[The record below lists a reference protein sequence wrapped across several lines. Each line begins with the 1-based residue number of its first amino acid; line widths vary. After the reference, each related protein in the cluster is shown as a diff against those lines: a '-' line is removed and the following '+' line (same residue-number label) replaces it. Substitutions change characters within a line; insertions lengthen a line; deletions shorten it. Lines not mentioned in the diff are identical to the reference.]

1 MESKEEVIDRLI
13 KGKEYLKC
21 NMLYNR
27 SITEIKRIL
36 NMPQWNNPKFASLL
50 TSSIWNNNAG
60 EVEKIL
66 NMEQWKDPKFASL
79 LTSNIWQANAGEVEK
94 ILNMEQWE
102 DPKFA
107 SLLTSNIWS
116 SNAGEVE
123 KILNMEQWEDPKFA
137 GLLTSSIWNSNAGEV
152 EKILNMPQWEN
163 SKYVHLLRPSI
174 FAVAS
179 KNIESNIELF
189 KKYGIDAYIANN
201 SLRRNPQK
209 QKILLEYLVK
219 NNIPLLEDDKG
230 GHFKLNKIINASN
243 AVLRNKYHIDLTKLE
258 KEREEDEPDL
268 GE

>member
-1 MESKEEVIDRLI
+1 MESKKEVIDRLI

-21 NMLYNR
+21 NRLYNK
-27 SITEIKRIL
+27 SITEIKKIL
-36 NMPQWNNPKFASLL
+36 NMPQWNNPKFAGLL
-50 TSSIWNNNAG
+50 TSNILKSNADEVEKILNMEQWKDPKFAGLLTSNIWKSNAG

-66 NMEQWKDPKFASL
+66 NMEQWKDPKFAGL
-79 LTSNIWQANAGEVEK
+79 LTSTIW
-94 ILNMEQWE
+94 
-102 DPKFA
+102 
-107 SLLTSNIWS
+107 T
-116 SNAGEVE
+116 SNAGE
-123 KILNMEQWEDPKFA
+123 I
-137 GLLTSSIWNSNAGEV
+137 

-174 FAVAS
+174 FAVTS
-179 KNIESNIELF
+179 KNIESNIEIF
-189 KKYGIDAYIANN
+189 KKYGIDAYITNN

-243 AVLRNKYHIDLTKLE
+243 TVLRNRYHIDLTKLE
-258 KEREEDEPDL
+258 KEREEDEPSL

>member
-21 NMLYNR
+21 NVLYNR

-50 TSSIWNNNAG
+50 TSSIWNSNAG

-79 LTSNIWQANAGEVEK
+79 LTS
-94 ILNMEQWE
+94 
-102 DPKFA
+102 
-107 SLLTSNIWS
+107 
-116 SNAGEVE
+116 
-123 KILNMEQWEDPKFA
+123 
-137 GLLTSSIWNSNAGEV
+137 SIWVSSAGEV

-174 FAVAS
+174 FAVTS
-179 KNIESNIELF
+179 KNIESNIEIF
-189 KKYGIDAYIANN
+189 KKYGIDAYITNA

-243 AVLRNKYHIDLTKLE
+243 TVLRNRYHIDLTKLE

>member
-21 NMLYNR
+21 NRLYNK
-27 SITEIKRIL
+27 SITEIKKIL
-36 NMPQWNNPKFASLL
+36 NMPQWNNPKYASLL
-50 TSSIWNNNAG
+50 TSTIWNSDAG

-66 NMEQWKDPKFASL
+66 NMEQWKDPKYVSL
-79 LTSNIWQANAGEVEK
+79 LTSNIWQSNAGEVEK
-94 ILNMEQWE
+94 ILNMPQWNN
-102 DPKFA
+102 PKYV
-107 SLLTSNIWS
+107 SLLTSNIWQ

-123 KILNMEQWEDPKFA
+123 KILNMEKWKDPKFA
-137 GLLTSSIWNSNAGEV
+137 GLLTSNIWRSNAGEV

-174 FAVAS
+174 FAVTR
-179 KNIESNIELF
+179 KNIESNIEIF
-189 KKYGIDAYIANN
+189 KKYGIDAYITNN
-201 SLRRNPQK
+201 SLKRNPQK

-243 AVLRNKYHIDLTKLE
+243 TVLRNRYHIDLTKLE
-258 KEREEDEPDL
+258 KEKQEDEPSL

>member
-1 MESKEEVIDRLI
+1 MESKKEVIDRLI

-21 NMLYNR
+21 NKLYNK
-27 SITEIKRIL
+27 SITEIKKIL

-50 TSSIWNNNAG
+50 TSTIWISNAG

-66 NMEQWKDPKFASL
+66 NMEQWKDPKFAGL
-79 LTSNIWQANAGEVEK
+79 LTSNIWK
-94 ILNMEQWE
+94 
-102 DPKFA
+102 
-107 SLLTSNIWS
+107 
-116 SNAGEVE
+116 
-123 KILNMEQWEDPKFA
+123 
-137 GLLTSSIWNSNAGEV
+137 SNAGEV

-163 SKYVHLLRPSI
+163 SKYAHLLRPSI
-174 FAVAS
+174 FAVTR

-209 QKILLEYLVK
+209 QKILLKYLVK

-243 AVLRNKYHIDLTKLE
+243 TVLRNRYHIDLTKLE

>member
-1 MESKEEVIDRLI
+1 MESKKEVIDRLI

-21 NMLYNR
+21 NKLYNK
-27 SITEIKRIL
+27 SITEIKKIL
-36 NMPQWNNPKFASLL
+36 NMPQWNNPKFAGLL
-50 TSSIWNNNAG
+50 TSNILKSNADEVEKILNMEQWKDPKFAGLLTSNIWKSNAG

-66 NMEQWKDPKFASL
+66 NMEQWKDPKFAGL
-79 LTSNIWQANAGEVEK
+79 LTSTIW
-94 ILNMEQWE
+94 
-102 DPKFA
+102 
-107 SLLTSNIWS
+107 T
-116 SNAGEVE
+116 SNAGE
-123 KILNMEQWEDPKFA
+123 I
-137 GLLTSSIWNSNAGEV
+137 

-243 AVLRNKYHIDLTKLE
+243 TVLRNRYHIDLTKLE